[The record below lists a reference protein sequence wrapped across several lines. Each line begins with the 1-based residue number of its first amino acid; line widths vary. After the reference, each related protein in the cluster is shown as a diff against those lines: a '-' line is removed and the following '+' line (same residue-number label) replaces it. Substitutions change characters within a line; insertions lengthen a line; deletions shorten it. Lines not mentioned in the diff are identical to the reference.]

1 VVERGS
7 VAPYLGKSEPALRG
21 VNALARP
28 VAFGSDVAERAGT
41 MPEDEL
47 ETWVEVEGSSD
58 FARKPR
64 QRFRPRGL
72 RAVFVGDQRAA
83 QLEKKQRS
91 GW

>member
-1 VVERGS
+1 
-7 VAPYLGKSEPALRG
+7 
-21 VNALARP
+21 
-28 VAFGSDVAERAGT
+28 

-47 ETWVEVEGSSD
+47 ETWGEVEGSSD